1 MTTSA
6 KIRPSLSL
14 QVFFDA
20 EDSAES
26 AREVCTEELVQQ
38 WCLAALEAQSVLD
51 LQHVT
56 QAEISV
62 QIVSTELMQG
72 LNVEYRQKQGA
83 TNILSFE
90 SGLPVMPLDGDL
102 HNGGM
107 LALGDLV
114 LCRDVIALEAREQSK
129 DEVAHWAHMLVHG
142 TLHLCGYDHEEE
154 HQASTMESLEI
165 QILSRA
171 GYADPYG
178 TSE

>member
-6 KIRPSLSL
+6 KIRPCLSL

-20 EDSAES
+20 EDHDASAH
-26 AREVCTEELVQQ
+26 EVCTEELVQQ
-38 WCLAALEAQSVLD
+38 CCLAALEGQSVLD
-51 LQHVT
+51 LQHVA
-56 QAEISV
+56 QAEVSV
-62 QIVSTELMQG
+62 QIVSTEVMQA

-83 TNILSFE
+83 TNVLSFE
-90 SGLPVMPLDGDL
+90 SGLPVMPLEGDL
-102 HNGGM
+102 HNGGL

-114 LCRDVIALEAREQSK
+114 LCRDVIAREAQEQFK

-154 HQASTMESLEI
+154 HQASAMENLEI

-178 TSE
+178 SSE

>member
-1 MTTSA
+1 MTTGA

-20 EDSAES
+20 EGSAAS
-26 AREVCTEELVQQ
+26 ALDVCTEELVQQ
-38 WCLAALEAQSVLD
+38 SCLAALESQSMMD
-51 LQHVT
+51 LQDVA
-56 QAEISV
+56 QAEVSV
-62 QIVSTELMQG
+62 QIVSTEVMQA

-90 SGLPVMPLDGDL
+90 SGLPVMPLEGGL
-102 HNGGM
+102 QCGGM

-114 LCRDVIALEAREQSK
+114 LCGDVIALEAREQSK
-129 DEVAHWAHMLVHG
+129 DEAAHWAHMLVHG

-154 HQASTMESLEI
+154 CQAKVMESLEI